1 MKRSHLIT
9 GILISTAI
17 IAQAQNWYRGNLHAH
32 SYWSDGN
39 TFPELAAYE
48 YKANGY
54 QFLCLSDHNAVQT
67 DTNAWKEIKDG
78 KSTIAANIALM
89 DKTFGA
95 DAVIT
100 KSATKKI
107 SVPLGDGKM
116 KLVEKEVITH
126 VKLTRFDE
134 LAKQFDEA
142 EKFLLMPGHEINNVA
157 GGRTLHS
164 NALNIRTNQPFVQEE
179 TVPKALQAQLDGL
192 QKIAETSTT
201 PNLLQL
207 NHPAWPFFDIDPEML
222 AEIKDLRLYELC
234 NVSAAAAPHDI
245 SNRLWTCESF
255 FDILTTLRLKKGW
268 EPVYG
273 TASDDVHN
281 YAPDRNPN
289 DVNKCYP
296 RQGWIMVR
304 AKELSNTALIEALSK
319 GDFYSSTGV
328 TLDKLEF
335 NPSTKTLSI
344 KIKPEA
350 DVTYTIR
357 FNGSPRDVNIVPQVT
372 EEEVQLQKAMQKRT
386 LRVYEKRLG
395 QMLQTVEGTEAS
407 YTLKDTDLYVRAT
420 ITSSKKA
427 LPPESYEPAFETAWT
442 QPYFVK

>member
-1 MKRSHLIT
+1 
-9 GILISTAI
+9 
-17 IAQAQNWYRGNLHAH
+17 
-32 SYWSDGN
+32 
-39 TFPELAAYE
+39 
-48 YKANGY
+48 
-54 QFLCLSDHNAVQT
+54 
-67 DTNAWKEIKDG
+67 
-78 KSTIAANIALM
+78 
-89 DKTFGA
+89 
-95 DAVIT
+95 
-100 KSATKKI
+100 
-107 SVPLGDGKM
+107 
-116 KLVEKEVITH
+116 
-126 VKLTRFDE
+126 
-134 LAKQFDEA
+134 
-142 EKFLLMPGHEINNVA
+142 
-157 GGRTLHS
+157 
-164 NALNIRTNQPFVQEE
+164 
-179 TVPKALQAQLDGL
+179 
-192 QKIAETSTT
+192 
-201 PNLLQL
+201 
-207 NHPAWPFFDIDPEML
+207 
-222 AEIKDLRLYELC
+222 
-234 NVSAAAAPHDI
+234 
-245 SNRLWTCESF
+245 
-255 FDILTTLRLKKGW
+255 
-268 EPVYG
+268 
-273 TASDDVHN
+273 
-281 YAPDRNPN
+281 
-289 DVNKCYP
+289 
-296 RQGWIMVR
+296 MVR